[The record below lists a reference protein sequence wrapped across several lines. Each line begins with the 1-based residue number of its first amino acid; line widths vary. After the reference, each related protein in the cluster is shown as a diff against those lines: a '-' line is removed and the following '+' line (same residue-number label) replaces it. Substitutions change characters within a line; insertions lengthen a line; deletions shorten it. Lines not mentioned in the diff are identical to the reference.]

1 MNEEYLKKSRYKLTE
16 TECSYCK
23 NTFTIAAHRL
33 NKGINVCCSILCA
46 NRLKACVRPIYNKTP
61 RDIIEKVKKIY
72 SDTLISIED
81 IVKSH
86 NVSRTVVFKYARNE
100 HWTRPPALP
109 LAVRRTY
116 RKAAE
121 KYLGRKLKKGEHVH
135 HIDGDKRNNNDD
147 NLEVFPSH
155 KEHAL
160 CHGNLEKIAYS
171 LIRQKKILFNRETKT
186 YYLSEEIKDN
196 DNNT

>member
-1 MNEEYLKKSRYKLTE
+1 MFMLDEQEEKEDSYLIQKVHD
-16 TECSYCK
+16 
-23 NTFTIAAHRL
+23 F
-33 NKGINVCCSILCA
+33 GIWTYYIPVGGI
-46 NRLKACVRPIYNKTP
+46 
-61 RDIIEKVKKIY
+61 
-72 SDTLISIED
+72 
-81 IVKSH
+81 H
-86 NVSRTVVFKYARNE
+86 VVGSLYYDGVN
-100 HWTRPPALP
+100 H
-109 LAVRRTY
+109 VTY
-116 RKAAE
+116 IFQN
-121 KYLGRKLKKGEHVH
+121 GQW
-135 HIDGDKRNNNDD
+135 NNNDD